1 MLDISREMLRNLFQ
15 MTVLVTGSS
24 MSVVAA
30 SAVLASIVVCLELDE
45 IVAERV
51 HFRLRRVRH
60 EDGRTGLLDQGGAHN
75 VVAAGNGVAGIY
87 RGRLFVLLVVVFVVV
102 IRLPRLFRRLAAGG
116 DW

>member
-1 MLDISREMLRNLFQ
+1 MMLDISREMLRNLFQ

-30 SAVLASIVVCLELDE
+30 SAVLASNVVCLDQDE

-87 RGRLFVLLVVVFVVV
+87 RGRLPAMFVVEKV
-102 IRLPRLFRRLAAGG
+102 AAFRFPRLFQ
-116 DW
+116 